1 MSNEEIAAAIAD
13 VENRAKSNTHR
24 LDKMEERQDNLDKL
38 VAAVAGVQKDLE
50 HTQGDVAEIKG
61 DVKAMM
67 GGPQKTL
74 GRGYRGD
81 DHRHCQRVGW
91 GRYGPD
97 YQIIWEVM
105 IMKNWRIWLKAAGV
119 RAIKT
124 VAQTAVATI
133 GTSALLAQVDWIMV
147 ASASALAGLLS
158 LLTSVAGLPEVE
170 G

>member
-67 GGPQKTL
+67 
-74 GRGYRGD
+74 
-81 DHRHCQRVGW
+81 
-91 GRYGPD
+91 
-97 YQIIWEVM
+97 EVPKKHWDAAIVAM
-105 IMKNWRIWLKAAGV
+105 ITGIV
-119 RAIKT
+119 
-124 VAQTAVATI
+124 
-133 GTSALLAQVDWIMV
+133 SALVGAAM
-147 ASASALAGLLS
+147 ALIIK
-158 LLTSVAGLPEVE
+158 
-170 G
+170 